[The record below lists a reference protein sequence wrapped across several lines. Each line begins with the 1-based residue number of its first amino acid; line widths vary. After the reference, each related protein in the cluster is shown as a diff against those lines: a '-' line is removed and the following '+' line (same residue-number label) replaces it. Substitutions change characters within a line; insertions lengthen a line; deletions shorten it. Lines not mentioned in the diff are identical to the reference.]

1 MDFSEGKFEGLHAT
15 RVLVEQVAQVR
26 RGTPRVV
33 IVKSMAEQPLCVSR
47 LGHSVT
53 RTHDALS

>member
-26 RGTPRVV
+26 RGTPRVGNRQ
-33 IVKSMAEQPLCVSR
+33 EH
-47 LGHSVT
+47 G
-53 RTHDALS
+53 RTAIMPE

>member
-26 RGTPRVV
+26 RGTLRVGNRR
-33 IVKSMAEQPLCVSR
+33 EH
-47 LGHSVT
+47 G
-53 RTHDALS
+53 